1 MASLPLIRG
10 PGKGL
15 RGALLP
21 PQEAPRVY
29 TAHKAVRR
37 DCDCNEEVVPR
48 DGSASPQYW
57 QSRRTA
63 ARQPRADLPE
73 HTFAWSAHPSP
84 SSLRVRRRIPANR
97 TAARHLICSEH
108 QHN

>member
-15 RGALLP
+15 RGVLLP
-21 PQEAPRVY
+21 PLEAPRVY

-57 QSRRTA
+57 QSRSTA

-84 SSLRVRRRIPANR
+84 FEPSRSPPHSCEQDSRQAP
-97 TAARHLICSEH
+97 
-108 QHN
+108 